1 MSVIAK
7 LNLLAVRAFGGGSL
21 YELSCVCQNDLM
33 AMYADSDEDKLFT
46 TASPWGE
53 ARMNVSLPAEAAH
66 PAVQSQFYAML
77 VHKGEPGFTTEPKG
91 AFLVC
96 PARILHVGDFG
107 GTTKRVHISSAYN
120 VPEGLALRTFSWS
133 MSIDNPGASDQLK
146 PGTGGWLFSL
156 YLAGPFDKRTAI
168 DAAHGK

>member
-7 LNLLAVRAFGGGSL
+7 LNLAAVRPFGNGSL
-21 YELSCVCQNDLM
+21 YELGCVCQNDLM

-46 TASPWGE
+46 NASPWGE
-53 ARMNVSLPAEAAH
+53 ARINTSLPAAAAH
-66 PAVQSQFYAML
+66 PAQGSQFYAML
-77 VHKGEPGFTTEPKG
+77 VHKDEPGFTTQPKG

-96 PARILHVGDFG
+96 PARISHVEDFG
-107 GTTKRVHISSAYN
+107 GTTKRVHICSTYD
-120 VPEGLALRTFSWS
+120 VPKDLALRNFSWS

-146 PGTGGWLFSL
+146 PGSDGWLFSL
-156 YLAGPFDKRTAI
+156 YPAGDFDKRTAI